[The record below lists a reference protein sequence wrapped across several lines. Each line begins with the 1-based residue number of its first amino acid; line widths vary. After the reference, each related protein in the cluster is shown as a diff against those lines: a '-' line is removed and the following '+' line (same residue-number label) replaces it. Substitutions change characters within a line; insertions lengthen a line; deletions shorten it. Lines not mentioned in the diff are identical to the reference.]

1 MAQKSCGSGRNDG
14 KNRLESLV
22 GTTAVLRGG
31 DQEQKRKMVAHL
43 IDQYDIRDRPSA
55 EEPAVQQYDEF
66 GDPVGQ
72 YPQEGV
78 TAYAAEVG
86 QIVGADPAAVGQFL
100 AANPIARDPTIQAG
114 MVDVAREMH
123 PPGLPAGRSNNV
135 DRLRGR
141 SRTKTQNGRPPNR
154 PIDIRDARRGTG
166 CSAVSPSLAR
176 QEGVTAY
183 AAEVGKL

>member
-1 MAQKSCGSGRNDG
+1 
-14 KNRLESLV
+14 
-22 GTTAVLRGG
+22 
-31 DQEQKRKMVAHL
+31 MVAHL

-114 MVDVAREMH
+114 MVDVAREMIRQGYQ
-123 PPGLPAGRSNNV
+123 PDAQTMLTVAIEQASAGAPR
-135 DRLRGR
+135 
-141 SRTKTQNGRPPNR
+141 Q
-154 PIDIRDARRGTG
+154 ARQQAQDNAHAARVNAASGMVSG
-166 CSAVSPSLAR
+166 SGSSAVHQTSDDLDAIINEIVP
-176 QEGVTAY
+176 QW
-183 AAEVGKL
+183 